1 MYMPRKVEHY
11 RQPKLGLTA
20 GDLGTEA
27 YQANLADEP
36 GPDDSYT
43 AGQAGIVPSWKR
55 PEPRNSPPGQY
66 RNHDRQEIK
75 MGQDWKI
82 HDDHGG
88 LTK

>member
-1 MYMPRKVEHY
+1 MPRKVEHY

-20 GDLGTEA
+20 GDLGMEA

-36 GPDDSYT
+36 GRDDSHL

-55 PEPRNSPPGQY
+55 PEARNSPPGQY
-66 RNHDRQEIK
+66 RNHDRQEIQ